1 MDETTREAVKAY
13 YRLTQTLRAAR
24 LDPER
29 SEAALT
35 SAAKDANAAMAKAGL
50 LGRPDRELLALVR
63 ELYPDEPEGW

>member
-1 MDETTREAVKAY
+1 MDDVTREAVKAY

-35 SAAKDANAAMAKAGL
+35 AAAKDANAAMGKAGL
-50 LGRPDRELLALVR
+50 LGRPDHELLAPVY
-63 ELYPDEPEGW
+63 EVYPDASGDW